1 MRIIP
6 CAVLL
11 ALLAAA
17 IPAGAQ
23 QAAATSAASK
33 SGEQPAATS
42 AASGAAAQPAATSAA
57 SGQGS
62 PQAAPSAARPAA
74 KVEWKNIIHRVDSFV
89 TRDDLRA
96 GLTLSDKDAPL
107 VSFSHTR
114 HMRAGVACEQCHH
127 QGIKDHKAPA
137 CAQCHK
143 GAPAV
148 EVMHDA
154 CITCHRQGARGPVSC
169 NDCHT
174 QRQNSLAGFVRFDLE
189 DIVRGPLFIAAWALF
204 ALGFAW
210 RVVQYLRL
218 TRKGTGAA
226 IALAPPV
233 RPDEPALLAGRS
245 LPGRLL
251 LRYRRWL
258 RGSIFGTHRVMAR
271 VSMVFHVV
279 LFLLP
284 LLLPAHNIL
293 FFQTF
298 RVALPTLPE
307 GFMDVMTLLMFA
319 FGAFFLLRR
328 IFIPRVRALTT
339 VRDYLVLLLVAAPFV
354 SAYMA
359 YHHWLDYRTVLSAHM
374 LIGDLVIAL
383 VPFTKLGHMPFL
395 LLNRFFTAGE
405 YAWKPGNRRW

>member
-6 CAVLL
+6 CAIFL

-17 IPAGAQ
+17 MPAGAQ
-23 QAAATSAASK
+23 QKDATSAASTT
-33 SGEQPAATS
+33 E
-42 AASGAAAQPAATSAA
+42 AQPAAT
-57 SGQGS
+57 GGLPPPRPNPRQS
-62 PQAAPSAARPAA
+62 P
-74 KVEWKNIIHRVDSFV
+74 VEWKNIIHRVDSFV
-89 TRDDLRA
+89 TRDDLRE
-96 GLTLSDKDAPL
+96 GVILSDKDAPL
-107 VSFSHTR
+107 VPFSHTR
-114 HMRAGVACEQCHH
+114 HLQAGVACEQCHH
-127 QGIKDHKAPA
+127 LGIKDHKAPA
-137 CAQCHK
+137 CAECHK
-143 GAPAV
+143 GEEAV
-148 EVMHDA
+148 AVMHQA
-154 CITCHRQGARGPVSC
+154 CITCHQVGGAKGPVAC

-174 QRQNSLAGFVRFDLE
+174 QRQISFAGVVRFELE
-189 DIVRGPLFIAAWALF
+189 DIARGPLFIAAWALF

-210 RVVQYLRL
+210 RVWQYLRL
-218 TRKGTGAA
+218 TRTSTEAV
-226 IALAPPV
+226 IAQAPPV
-233 RPDEPALLAGRS
+233 RPDEPALLAGRTFV
-245 LPGRLL
+245 GRLL
-251 LRYRRWL
+251 MRYRRWL

-293 FFQTF
+293 FYQTF

-339 VRDYLVLLLVAAPFV
+339 VRDYLILLLVAAPFV
-354 SAYMA
+354 SAYLA
-359 YHHWLDYRTVLSAHM
+359 YHHALDYRTMLVAHM

-383 VPFTKLGHMPFL
+383 IPFTKLGHMPFI